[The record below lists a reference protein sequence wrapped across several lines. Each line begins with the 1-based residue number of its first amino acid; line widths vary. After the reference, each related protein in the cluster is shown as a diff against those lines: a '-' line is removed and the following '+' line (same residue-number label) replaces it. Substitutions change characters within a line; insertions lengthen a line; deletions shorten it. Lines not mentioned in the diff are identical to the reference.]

1 MNLWK
6 ECQDLSEKGVPF
18 VVVTQFNV
26 KGSAPQDEG
35 AKILVT
41 QEGRFAGTIGGGKI
55 EAAVIKKAQ
64 AILESSKPLPPELV
78 TWNLQKDIGM
88 SCGGAASYL
97 FEHHHSASWPIVIFG
112 AGHVAQTLVPILKTM
127 NCQITCIDTREEWLS
142 KFQDV
147 KTLCPTEPKEVVK
160 SFSPNTFFVCMSR
173 GHDHDFPVLLEIF
186 RLFPK
191 APYVGC
197 IGSEIKAIK
206 MRSQLKDAG
215 ASEEFLSKLRIPM
228 GLPIGTN
235 QLGEIAIS
243 IAGEL
248 IKVRDELNQTPE

>member
-6 ECQDLSEKGVPF
+6 ECAELSEKGIPF

-26 KGSAPQDEG
+26 CGSAPQDEG
-35 AKILVT
+35 AKIIVT

-64 AILESSKPLPPELV
+64 GMAESSKALPPEFV

-88 SCGGAASYL
+88 SCGGEASYL
-97 FEHHHSASWPIVIFG
+97 FEHHHSALWPIIVFG
-112 AGHVAQTLVPILKTM
+112 AGHVAQTLVPILNTM
-127 NCQITCIDTREEWLS
+127 NCQITCVDTREEWIG
-142 KFQDV
+142 KFQNV
-147 KTLCPTEPKEVVK
+147 KTFCVPEPKELVK
-160 SFSPNTFFVCMSR
+160 TFPKNSFFLCMSR

-186 RLFPK
+186 RHFPD
-191 APYVGC
+191 APYIGC
-197 IGSEIKAIK
+197 IGSEVKAIK
-206 MRSQLKDAG
+206 MKAQLKEAG
-215 ASEEFLSKLRIPM
+215 ASAAFLEKLRIPM

-243 IAGEL
+243 IAAEVL
-248 IKVRDELNQTPE
+248 KVRDGSP